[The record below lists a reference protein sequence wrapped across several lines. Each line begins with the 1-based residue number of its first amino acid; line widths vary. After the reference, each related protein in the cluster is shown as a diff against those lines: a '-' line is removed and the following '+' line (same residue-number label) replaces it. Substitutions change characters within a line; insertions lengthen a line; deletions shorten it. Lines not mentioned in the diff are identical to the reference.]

1 MKNPLTLIAF
11 SVGMLCLSGTSD
23 AADLIHEYYF
33 TNALSVIDSVG
44 TADGVLQGGATIS
57 NGALNLNG
65 SGQFVQFSTYLIPS
79 GTNSYGVSLTVTDN
93 APTEL
98 AEIISQG
105 GKSGGGPFYIGTAG
119 ANIRL
124 TDQHQRTGITMPTG
138 LTTLLYLFTQGA
150 QRLYINGNLVFSGSG
165 NYTMD
170 SGGTYTRLGAQF
182 GGFGEYWNGTI
193 SQVKVYNN
201 ITASD
206 LATGAVP
213 EPSTYALF
221 GIGALALVIAYRVRI
236 RKAA

>member
-1 MKNPLTLIAF
+1 VKNPLILIAL

-23 AADLIHEYYF
+23 AADLIHQYYF
-33 TNALSVIDSVG
+33 TNELSVIDSVG

-65 SGQFVQFSTYLIPS
+65 SGQFVQFSTYLIPT

-93 APTEL
+93 APTAL

-105 GKSGGGPFYIGTAG
+105 GKTGGGPFYIGTAG

-124 TDQHQRTGITMPTG
+124 TDQHQGTGITMPNG
-138 LTTLLYLFTQGA
+138 LTTLLYLFTQGD
-150 QRLYINGNLVFSGSG
+150 QRFYINGNLVFSGSG

-170 SGGTYTRLGAQF
+170 SGDTYTRLGAQF

-193 SQVKVYNN
+193 SQVKIYNN

-213 EPSTYALF
+213 EPSTYALI
-221 GIGALALVIAYRVRI
+221 GIGALALMVAHR
-236 RKAA
+236 RKVAQ

>member
-1 MKNPLTLIAF
+1 VKNPLILIAF
-11 SVGMLCLSGTSD
+11 SVGMLCISGTSK
-23 AADLIHEYYF
+23 AADLIHQYYF
-33 TNALSVIDSVG
+33 TNELSVIDSVG

-65 SGQFVQFSTYLIPS
+65 SGQFVQFSTYLIPT

-93 APTEL
+93 APTAL

-105 GKSGGGPFYIGTAG
+105 GKTGGGPFYIGTAG

-124 TDQHQRTGITMPTG
+124 TDQHQGTGISMPTG
-138 LTTLLYLFTQGA
+138 LTTLLYLFTEGNQK
-150 QRLYINGNLVFSGSG
+150 LFINGNLVFSGTG

-170 SGGTYTRLGAQF
+170 SGDTYTRLGAQF

-193 SQVKVYNN
+193 SQVKIYNN

-206 LATGAVP
+206 LETGAVP

-221 GIGALALVIAYRVRI
+221 GLGALAIILAYR
-236 RKAA
+236 RKIA

>member
-1 MKNPLTLIAF
+1 VKNPLILIAL
-11 SVGMLCLSGTSD
+11 SVGMLCFSGTSE
-23 AADLIHEYYF
+23 AADLIHQYYF

-57 NGALNLNG
+57 NGSLNLNG

-93 APTEL
+93 NPTAL

-105 GKSGGGPFYIGTAG
+105 GKNGGGPFYIGTAG
-119 ANIRL
+119 SAIRL
-124 TDQHQRTGITMPTG
+124 TDAQTYSTTMPTG
-138 LTTLLYLFTQGA
+138 LTTLLYLFTEGA
-150 QRLYINGNLVFSGSG
+150 QRFYINGNLVFSGSV

-170 SGGTYTRLGAQF
+170 SGDTYTRLGAQF

-193 SQVKVYNN
+193 SQVKIYNN

-213 EPSTYALF
+213 EPSTYVLF
-221 GIGALALVIAYRVRI
+221 GLGALALVIVYR

>member
-1 MKNPLTLIAF
+1 VKNPLILIAL

-23 AADLIHEYYF
+23 AADLIHQYYF
-33 TNALSVIDSVG
+33 TNELSVIDSVG

-65 SGQFVQFSTYLIPS
+65 SGQFVQFSTYLIPT

-93 APTEL
+93 APTAL

-105 GKSGGGPFYIGTAG
+105 GKTGGGPFYIGTAG

-124 TDQHQRTGITMPTG
+124 TDQHQGTGITMPTG
-138 LTTLLYLFTQGA
+138 LTTLLYLFTEGNQK
-150 QRLYINGNLVFSGSG
+150 LFINGNLVFSGSG

-170 SGGTYTRLGAQF
+170 SGDTYTRLGAQF

-193 SQVKVYNN
+193 SQVKIYNN

-213 EPSTYALF
+213 EPSTYALI
-221 GIGALALVIAYRVRI
+221 GIGALALMVAHR
-236 RKAA
+236 RKVAQ